1 MVASEKITCVDKSYP
16 TEFSGSILWSTVY
29 FAKHSIKVLLRS
41 TAYYFGENVLLTL
54 IVAVNGFIK
63 KYILINY
70 IHWITSKGTFYFSD

>member
-54 IVAVNGFIK
+54 IVAVGKWFYK
-63 KYILINY
+63 KIHIN
-70 IHWITSKGTFYFSD
+70 